1 MIEDIAVV
9 IGILAVVIVIG
20 YAIYK
25 FTKLEKSKQLEIMQE
40 WLLLAVV
47 QAEKELGGGTGQ
59 IKLRYV
65 YDMFLSKFKFVSKII
80 TFEQF
85 SALVDIALI
94 KMNDMLQSNK
104 QIQEYIDK

>member
-65 YDMFLSKFKFVSKII
+65 YDMFLNKFKFVSKII

-104 QIQEYIDK
+104 QIQDYIDK

>member
-25 FTKLEKSKQLEIMQE
+25 FTKLERSKQLEIMQE

-65 YDMFLSKFKFVSKII
+65 YDMFLNKFKFVSKIM

>member
-1 MIEDIAVV
+1 MIEDVAVV
-9 IGILAVVIVIG
+9 IGILAVVIVIS

-25 FTKLEKSKQLEIMQE
+25 FFKLEKSKQLEIMQE

-47 QAEKELGGGTGQ
+47 KAEKELGGGTGQ

-65 YDMFLSKFKFVSKII
+65 YDLFLSKFKFLAKIM

-94 KMNDMLQSNK
+94 KMNDMLQNNK

>member
-65 YDMFLSKFKFVSKII
+65 YDMFLSKFKFVSKIM

-85 SALVDIALI
+85 SALVDISLI
-94 KMNDMLQSNK
+94 KMNDMLQNNK

>member
-1 MIEDIAVV
+1 MIEDVAVV
-9 IGILAVVIVIG
+9 IGIIAVVIVIC

-25 FTKLEKSKQLEIMQE
+25 FFKLEKSKQLEIMQE

-47 QAEKELGGGTGQ
+47 KAEKELGGGTGQ

-65 YDMFLSKFKFVSKII
+65 YDLFLSKFKFLAKIM

-94 KMNDMLQSNK
+94 KMNDMLQNNK

>member
-65 YDMFLSKFKFVSKII
+65 YDMFLNKFKFVSKIM

>member
-40 WLLLAVV
+40 WLLLAVI

-65 YDMFLSKFKFVSKII
+65 YDMFLSKFKFVSKIM

-85 SALVDIALI
+85 SALVDISLI
-94 KMNDMLQSNK
+94 KMNDMLQNNK